1 MLLLELCLCTAF
13 VCTMSL
19 CYMYVLIGDNVL
31 IPSQQRKTLEVSGS
45 SAWNDDAEVSVR
57 QHLISSN
64 WSPAHTSHS
73 TYGSVFT
80 GSANSRYQ
88 WFLPRRFDLGRLE
101 ASEDRA
107 NFLSRLSFW
116 WVGPLMKRGAMGL
129 LQKPED
135 LPQLPHSLE
144 TEGIRKRFRAT
155 ILKGQRRH
163 FVQQRAHYSL
173 SRQST
178 PSRMEIE
185 SEPDEDSGTWEDS
198 LRANLSSPDVQA
210 KCTPVDE
217 AINTAATGEQAE
229 REKNRVSLFWALNR
243 TFGARYYPLGL
254 LKLLADMMNFAGPL
268 LLNQLV
274 SFMENRKA
282 SAGYMFRIENR
293 YKER

>member
-1 MLLLELCLCTAF
+1 MIVYPCIA
-13 VCTMSL
+13 
-19 CYMYVLIGDNVL
+19 GDNVL
-31 IPSQQRKTLEVSGS
+31 IPSHQRKTLEISGS
-45 SAWNDDAEVSVR
+45 SAWNDDAETSVR

-73 TYGSVFT
+73 TYGSVFS
-80 GSANSRYQ
+80 GSANSQYQ
-88 WFLPRRFDLGRLE
+88 WFHPRFDVGRLE

-107 NFLSRLSFW
+107 TFLSRLSFW
-116 WVGPLMKRGAMGL
+116 WVEPLMKRGAVGL

-135 LPQLPHSLE
+135 LPQLPHSLQ

-163 FVQQRAHYSL
+163 FVHQRAHYSL

-178 PSRMEIE
+178 PSRMEID

-198 LRANLSSPDVQA
+198 LRANLSSPNVQA
-210 KCTPVDE
+210 RCTPVNE
-217 AINTAATGEQAE
+217 TIAGTTTNAASDQTE
-229 REKNRVSLFWALNR
+229 REEYRVSLFWALNR

-254 LKLLADMMNFAGPL
+254 LKLLADMLNFAGPL
-268 LLNQLV
+268 LLNRLV

-282 SAGYMFRIENR
+282 SAEYYYR
-293 YKER
+293 ERD